1 VNSIRGFSGEGMLS
15 ANQEEIREHILSTMT
30 QLGRA
35 SKIDNGYFRAQK
47 KLGPESKAKT
57 VFAVYFRDVGQ
68 NLLEFAFDVDAVA
81 SSLDKNRSAVQ
92 SWLQIMRDSTSEE
105 THQNQRFAYY
115 RIGIVD
121 TKQLDSFLGSWKS
134 FCTEVSFPASKL
146 QPDNDFVSVPFYVE
160 ENGDKTLFMPDLKSA
175 TGYRIGPKGNEI
187 IMPGYW
193 EALLMLCQMNPP
205 RFRRKNHAGN
215 PGIVTCQVGDVLE
228 VKKSHLEK
236 LVNEIE

>member
-1 VNSIRGFSGEGMLS
+1 VNSIRAFSGEGMLS
-15 ANQEEIREHILSTMT
+15 ANQEKIQEHILGTMS

-35 SKIDNGYFRAQK
+35 SKIENGYFRTQK
-47 KLGPESKAKT
+47 NLGPESKAKT

-92 SWLQIMRDSTSEE
+92 SWLQVMRDSTSEE
-105 THQNQRFAYY
+105 IHQNQRFAYY
-115 RIGIVD
+115 RIGILD

-134 FCTEVSFPASKL
+134 FCNEFLTPDIKL
-146 QPDNDFVSVPFYVE
+146 QTDTDFVSVPFYVE
-160 ENGDKTLFMPDLKSA
+160 ENGDKTLFMPELKSP

-187 IMPGYW
+187 VMSGYW
-193 EALLMLCQMNPP
+193 EALLMLCQMTPP

-228 VKKSHLEK
+228 VKKNHLEK
-236 LVNEIE
+236 LLNEIE